1 MDQVQVLS
9 AVCKK
14 LNNDIESL
22 ANQTSIRESAIAKL
36 DANQQTYDE
45 QLRQLNI
52 DIQLKLSK
60 TDTIIQKLQSD
71 VEQISHGLRD
81 IIQTQQDTNRSNV
94 QRYQELKVEITTL
107 SQRLD
112 RIYSEQQVVLRTFE
126 TDTARALSTAD
137 SRSRAFVDELR
148 NQIFQSKTQE
158 DTERE
163 RQEQKINQKLD
174 DIKRSLDKY
183 ERLDKKIDDAIHQFE
198 RKTASLEDHYRR
210 AISDLTRN
218 NESVEQTVYKRFD
231 DKYQKT
237 MANLEKVKKEMR
249 TCFESL
255 EGSVKTLQRITDG
268 RIKVTEDKLD
278 KEIEKLRSMIVL
290 I

>member
-14 LNNDIESL
+14 LNNDIEAL
-22 ANQTSIRESAIAKL
+22 ANQTSIRESAIGKL
-36 DANQQTYDE
+36 DANQQVYDE
-45 QLRQLNI
+45 QLRQLNMDLQI
-52 DIQLKLSK
+52 KLSK
-60 TDTIIQKLQSD
+60 NDNIQQKLQAD
-71 VEQISHGLRD
+71 IEQMSHGLRD
-81 IIQTQQDTNRSNV
+81 VLNSQQDTNRSNI
-94 QRYQELKVEITTL
+94 QRYQELKLEISTL
-107 SQRLD
+107 SQRVD
-112 RIYSEQQVVLRTFE
+112 RIFSEQQIVLRTFE

-148 NQIFQSKTQE
+148 SQIFQSKSQE
-158 DTERE
+158 DSERE
-163 RQEQKINQKLD
+163 RAEQKMNQKLD
-174 DIKRSLDKY
+174 DIKRSLEKY
-183 ERLDKKIDDAIHQFE
+183 ERLDKKIDDALHQFE
-198 RKTASLEDHYRR
+198 RKTATLEDHYRR

-231 DKYQKT
+231 EKYQKT

-268 RIKVTEDKLD
+268 RIKVTEEKLD

>member
-60 TDTIIQKLQSD
+60 SDTIIQKLQSD

>member
-36 DANQQTYDE
+36 DSNQQSYDE
-45 QLRQLNI
+45 QLH
-52 DIQLKLSK
+52 
-60 TDTIIQKLQSD
+60 

-81 IIQTQQDTNRSNV
+81 INQSQQDTNRSNI
-94 QRYQELKVEITTL
+94 QRYQELKLEITTL

-112 RIYSEQQVVLRTFE
+112 RIFNEQQIVLRTFE

-163 RQEQKINQKLD
+163 
-174 DIKRSLDKY
+174 
-183 ERLDKKIDDAIHQFE
+183 
-198 RKTASLEDHYRR
+198 
-210 AISDLTRN
+210 
-218 NESVEQTVYKRFD
+218 
-231 DKYQKT
+231 
-237 MANLEKVKKEMR
+237 
-249 TCFESL
+249 
-255 EGSVKTLQRITDG
+255 
-268 RIKVTEDKLD
+268 
-278 KEIEKLRSMIVL
+278 
-290 I
+290 

>member
-1 MDQVQVLS
+1 MEQVQILS

-14 LNNDIESL
+14 LNNDIEAL
-22 ANQTSIRESAIAKL
+22 ANQTSMRESVLAKI
-36 DANQQTYDE
+36 DSNQQAYDE
-45 QLRQLNI
+45 QLRQLNMDLQI
-52 DIQLKLSK
+52 KLSK
-60 TDTIIQKLQSD
+60 TDTIVQKLQSD
-71 VEQISHGLRD
+71 VEQMSHGVRD
-81 IIQTQQDTNRSNV
+81 VLNSQQDANRINV
-94 QRYQELKVEITTL
+94 QRYQEIKLEVSTL
-107 SQRLD
+107 SQRVD
-112 RIYSEQQVVLRTFE
+112 RIFSEQQNVLRTFE

-148 NQIFQSKTQE
+148 NQILQSKSQE
-158 DTERE
+158 DAERE
-163 RQEQKINQKLD
+163 RAEQRMHQKLD
-174 DIKRSLDKY
+174 EVKRALDKY
-183 ERLDKKIDDAIHQFE
+183 DRLEKKIDDAIHQFE
-198 RKTASLEDHYRR
+198 RKSASLEDHYKR
-210 AISDLTRN
+210 AISDLARN

-237 MANLEKVKKEMR
+237 MGNLEKVKKEMR

-268 RIKVTEDKLD
+268 RIKVTEEKLD

>member
-36 DANQQTYDE
+36 DSNQQSYDE

-60 TDTIIQKLQSD
+60 SDSILQKLQSD

-81 IIQTQQDTNRSNV
+81 INQSQQDTNRSNI
-94 QRYQELKVEITTL
+94 QRYQELKLEITTL

-112 RIYSEQQVVLRTFE
+112 RIFNEQQIVLRTFE

-183 ERLDKKIDDAIHQFE
+183 ERLDKRIDDAIHQFE

-218 NESVEQTVYKRFD
+218 NEVILF
-231 DKYQKT
+231 
-237 MANLEKVKKEMR
+237 
-249 TCFESL
+249 
-255 EGSVKTLQRITDG
+255 
-268 RIKVTEDKLD
+268 
-278 KEIEKLRSMIVL
+278 
-290 I
+290 